1 MHISKFLLLAVS
13 AAVAFST
20 SAHAALRAVS
30 IRVEQ
35 QAKTE
40 SEPDKKTATRKL
52 KILLSNSSQEELT
65 LKVKWALLGRDLD
78 KKEVSVV
85 EEGELLATV
94 KARGTDVQETRLSK
108 PQVVS
113 EARAEPGRK
122 RIPAKG
128 VRFVGYGV
136 QVFKGEELVAEA
148 FDPPSMKEE
157 SWGVKPSA
165 APARPAT
172 PPAPAQA
179 APAAPQPVAPV
190 APVAPLPPVA
200 PLVRPPAAPAGPG
213 TK

>member
-1 MHISKFLLLAVS
+1 MHISKFLLVAVS

-20 SAHAALRAVS
+20 NAHAALRAVT

-52 KILLSNSSQEELT
+52 KILLSNSSNEELT
-65 LKVKWALLGRDLD
+65 LKVKWALMGRDLD
-78 KKEVSVV
+78 KKEVAVV

-94 KARGTDVQETRLSK
+94 KARGTDIQESRLSK
-108 PQVVS
+108 PQVVT
-113 EARAEPGRK
+113 EPKAEPNKK

-128 VRFVGYGV
+128 IRFVGYGV

-148 FDPPSMKEE
+148 FDPLSMKE
-157 SWGVKPSA
+157 SWGVKPPV
-165 APARPAT
+165 APAR
-172 PPAPAQA
+172 PAQA